1 MQVESEQTFSSSEPG
16 QNAVLKTQL

>member
-16 QNAVLKTQL
+16 QNAVLKTQE